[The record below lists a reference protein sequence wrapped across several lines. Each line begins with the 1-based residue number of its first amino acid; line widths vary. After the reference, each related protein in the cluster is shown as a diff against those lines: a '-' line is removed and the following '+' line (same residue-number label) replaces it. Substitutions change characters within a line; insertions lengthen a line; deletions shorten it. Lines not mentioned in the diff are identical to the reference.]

1 MMTRESIT
9 RDLKKE
15 GKVGGKNKRQ
25 IIMKNK
31 VKTCTHY
38 NTVDERKQYGQKLI
52 FSEQIEKSKKN
63 ENIK

>member
-1 MMTRESIT
+1 
-9 RDLKKE
+9 
-15 GKVGGKNKRQ
+15 
-25 IIMKNK
+25 MKNK